1 MIITNDFSGVIKMIA
16 AGFKS
21 LFQTLD
27 TFYLVGTFSLLD
39 LLIAAMIIDMIITA
53 LFVTF
58 NVNIS
63 DSWAY
68 DSETGK
74 RTRTLTR
81 TGGSAHIGK

>member
-1 MIITNDFSGVIKMIA
+1 MTISNDFSGVLKLIA
-16 AGFKS
+16 AGFKN

-27 TFYLVGTFSLLD
+27 HFYLIGTFSLLD
-39 LLIAAMIIDMIITA
+39 LLIAAMIVDMIITA

-81 TGGSAHIGK
+81 TGGSAHIGR

>member
-1 MIITNDFSGVIKMIA
+1 MIITDDFSGVIKMIA

-21 LFQTLD
+21 LFQSLD

-39 LLIAAMIIDMIITA
+39 LLIAAMVIDMIITA

-68 DSETGK
+68 DSEGN
-74 RTRTLTR
+74 RTRTLRRTR
-81 TGGSAHIGK
+81 SSAHVGR

>member
-1 MIITNDFSGVIKMIA
+1 MIITDDFSGVIKMIA

-21 LFQTLD
+21 LFQSLD

-39 LLIAAMIIDMIITA
+39 LLIAAMVIDMIITA

-68 DSETGK
+68 DSDGNRIHTFR
-74 RTRTLTR
+74 RTRS
-81 TGGSAHIGK
+81 SAHVGR